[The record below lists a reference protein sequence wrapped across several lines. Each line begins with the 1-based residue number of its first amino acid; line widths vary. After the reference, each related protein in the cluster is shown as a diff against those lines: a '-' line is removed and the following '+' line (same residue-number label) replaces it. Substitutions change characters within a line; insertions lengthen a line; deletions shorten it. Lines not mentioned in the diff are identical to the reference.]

1 MKYFRFLLLVF
12 VIMYACSDEKK
23 IDDAILDV
31 PVRVEIDRFDEKFAK
46 ATPENLQNLKNAYP
60 YLFPENFHDSIW
72 IHKMNDTLQQ
82 QLEYEVSAIYSDF
95 SSYEAELELLFK
107 HLKYY
112 FPFRRQIFP
121 QP

>member
-1 MKYFRFLLLVF
+1 
-12 VIMYACSDEKK
+12 MYACSDEKK

-112 FPFRRQIFP
+112 
-121 QP
+121 